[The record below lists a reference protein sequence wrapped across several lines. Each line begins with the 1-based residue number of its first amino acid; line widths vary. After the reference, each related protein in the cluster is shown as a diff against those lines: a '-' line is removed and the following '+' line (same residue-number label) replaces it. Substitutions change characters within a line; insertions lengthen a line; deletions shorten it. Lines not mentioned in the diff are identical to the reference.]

1 LFALR
6 LCARSFLVGAMVAL
20 PSRFAALV
28 AACSLLDLFGAQPL
42 QGGGNGVGAGGAD
55 DIAAIQERAIQDPR
69 LDALCPGISRSSTEI
84 GAACWGRLWQLAGCK
99 AENVPRY
106 EHWHQAQ
113 SLSALTADVVLWANL
128 PDDQHRQGCYG
139 SGGPL
144 ASEAQQSMQP
154 AAAAG
159 SMAPGRSSVPTSATV
174 VQTRAEL
181 EAVVQRA
188 GLRPVILEF
197 WSEMCGFCTIMS
209 PVFELLAE
217 KYRGR
222 AHFVAVDAQSAPD
235 LAELFQVMGLPAF
248 KSLLGGQ
255 LIGQIDGADTGG
267 LERLVADS
275 ITEADRHDP
284 TGGVA
289 ASTPPRDVLQVV
301 GQATSASLGDIA
313 SLASEF
319 GDDEV
324 RSAMRALQRELWRRE
339 VENAAAAPDLCAA
352 GSGDVERVVIV
363 GGGPAALAAA
373 LYSARAGLCPVVV
386 APALGGQLMAKG
398 VDVENFPG
406 LLRAHGS
413 SMVQDMRAQAQ
424 AFSARFVDDAVASVN
439 VQERPFALRLNASG
453 EVLRTSAVIV
463 AMGADSRWLNVA
475 GEETL
480 RGRGVSTCAACDGF
494 LFRGKAC
501 AVIGGGETAMEEA
514 LFLARICTSVTV
526 VHRRSTFR
534 ARSIP
539 SANPRLRLP
548 TGKFSGNVCWPIQRC
563 LSCGTR
569 RSRSFLARPRHQR
582 QHPAPAMLRIDSWLC
597 CYETPS
603 PSRPNSFL
611 PMRRLWPS
619 ATSQTLHSC
628 RDRCACSV
636 LLGTWRQ
643 KAEAPPRPCRGS
655 SPPATSRTPSTG
667 RQSLRPAVAPR
678 RRWTRSGG

>member
-1 LFALR
+1 MPRAHPIWQSFSRSWGSRPSKVFSGVSSSARLTVPIPAAWRGLWPTALPKPTGTTR
-6 LCARSFLVGAMVAL
+6 QVAWLRVLHHETFYKLSARPPLPASATSPPSLRSSATTRCARQCAPCSGSSGAGRWRTQRPRQTSVPPEAGTW
-20 PSRFAALV
+20 SASSSSV
-28 AACSLLDLFGAQPL
+28 AAP
-42 QGGGNGVGAGGAD
+42 
-55 DIAAIQERAIQDPR
+55 PR
-69 LDALCPGISRSSTEI
+69 SPPRS
-84 GAACWGRLWQLAGCK
+84 
-99 AENVPRY
+99 
-106 EHWHQAQ
+106 
-113 SLSALTADVVLWANL
+113 TA
-128 PDDQHRQGCYG
+128 
-139 SGGPL
+139 
-144 ASEAQQSMQP
+144 
-154 AAAAG
+154 
-159 SMAPGRSSVPTSATV
+159 
-174 VQTRAEL
+174 
-181 EAVVQRA
+181 
-188 GLRPVILEF
+188 
-197 WSEMCGFCTIMS
+197 
-209 PVFELLAE
+209 
-217 KYRGR
+217 RGR
-222 AHFVAVDAQSAPD
+222 GSAPSSW
-235 LAELFQVMGLPAF
+235 P
-248 KSLLGGQ
+248 
-255 LIGQIDGADTGG
+255 
-267 LERLVADS
+267 
-275 ITEADRHDP
+275 
-284 TGGVA
+284 
-289 ASTPPRDVLQVV
+289 
-301 GQATSASLGDIA
+301 
-313 SLASEF
+313 
-319 GDDEV
+319 
-324 RSAMRALQRELWRRE
+324 
-339 VENAAAAPDLCAA
+339 
-352 GSGDVERVVIV
+352 
-363 GGGPAALAAA
+363 
-373 LYSARAGLCPVVV
+373 
-386 APALGGQLMAKG
+386 PALGGQLMAKG